1 MWNCGSFPRAENM
14 TVLNCHGRAFKTS
27 DFHTGGPRPSSSA
40 PGQGA
45 LSSLPSLS
53 EETLNRRYGV

>member
-1 MWNCGSFPRAENM
+1 MAGWITPRTSISVIPGSNPD
-14 TVLNCHGRAFKTS
+14 HG
-27 DFHTGGPRPSSSA
+27 SSAA

-53 EETLNRRYGV
+53 EETLNRIVLCI